1 MRAPG
6 EKVVN
11 SQAARITVLRRS
23 DVADDVTGIVGDVL
37 MDKCSQNTE
46 LTHILTRRAF
56 PWRELR
62 SSSNFWLK
70 LEDAP
75 FVGGMPEAEPT

>member
-37 MDKCSQNTE
+37 MDKCSKHRTNAYFDPQGVSMA
-46 LTHILTRRAF
+46 RAPIKF
-56 PWRELR
+56 QL
-62 SSSNFWLK
+62 LAK
-70 LEDAP
+70 A
-75 FVGGMPEAEPT
+75 GGRTFCWGNA

>member
-37 MDKCSQNTE
+37 MDKCSKHR
-46 LTHILTRRAF
+46 THILTRRAF

-70 LEDAP
+70 LEDAR
-75 FVGGMPEAEPT
+75 FVGGMPEAEPP

>member
-37 MDKCSQNTE
+37 MAQNTE